1 MFFMQNSISWT
12 LDSAADKL
20 RLTQV
25 FSSVHFQKSS
35 EPSWCHFIVYT
46 HTAAQKVRTLCLMLL
61 ANNLLQLQSIFG
73 ATFVRKHICALSSR
87 VEYAGQCQTAYSVST
102 LVWRWMGWAKYEE
115 TRHIG
120 SLTVFFTSQ
129 PTKPKVV
136 VEEWEAIPQHCVT
149 STRSRCHAVVSVYG
163 SSTCCCYDSYVFRVQ

>member
-1 MFFMQNSISWT
+1 
-12 LDSAADKL
+12 
-20 RLTQV
+20 
-25 FSSVHFQKSS
+25 
-35 EPSWCHFIVYT
+35 
-46 HTAAQKVRTLCLMLL
+46 MLL

-149 STRSRCHAVVSVYG
+149 STRSRCPAVVAVYVLPHAVVMTLM
-163 SSTCCCYDSYVFRVQ
+163 SSEFNKWHQIEDLATFSNLWQNVAPKGEINKPGLRLIANQVN